1 MVSKEYSKML
11 THIKE
16 RCCYNPSESSKK
28 RVLNAIK
35 KKKRNPFIYSFTS
48 VAVVLVLFFSVNFLA
63 NNYILIQPKTDVSTL
78 IKAFNGERSNVESKL
93 SLNLNNEKNETVS
106 FDSQFGDKMSSS
118 FGFLNDD
125 TDGSLPNIVVDSV
138 Y

>member
-1 MVSKEYSKML
+1 MESNEYSKLL
-11 THIKE
+11 THIKG

-35 KKKRNPFIYSFTS
+35 KKKRKPLVYSFAS
-48 VAVVLVLFFSVNFLA
+48 VAAVLVIFFSANFLA

-78 IKAFNGERSNVESKL
+78 IKAFNGERENVESKL
-93 SLNLNNEKNETVS
+93 SLSFNGENTETAS

-125 TDGSLPNIVVDSV
+125 TSSSLPNMVVDSV